1 MHDTASCSLDA
12 GIFQLNMGQASHIR
26 IFRNYVHTPYLLMA
40 IAEYGLVVACV
51 FFAVNIQIWQLPIEN
66 RSVLASGLL
75 YALMVVISMISMG
88 VYESRIREGF
98 SGQVLRTAVAIFL
111 IATMGMAV
119 IAYFIP
125 LVTLGRGVLTVCTLS
140 AFFSIVIFRLIVIS
154 VTDKDSLK
162 KRVVILGT
170 GNQAKKVALRM
181 RREYDRRGFVLV
193 GFAGMNGADNMLED
207 SQKVFQLD
215 IPLLEFC
222 LQENI
227 DEIVVALDER
237 RRNQDARGGLP
248 LDELFECRLEGI
260 NVCDIQGFIEREA
273 GKLDIELLRPSWMVF
288 SDGFIHDAVR
298 AQTKRGFDII
308 ASLILLAFTWPIMLI
323 TGFFLWIGGKFRE
336 PVFYRQVRV
345 GKNGVDFDLF
355 KFRSMRID
363 AEKDGEAQW
372 TSEND
377 PRITRIGNFLRR
389 TRIDELPQI
398 LNILKGDMSFVGPR
412 PERPEFV
419 ASLSEQLEYYKHR
432 HHLKP
437 GLTGWA
443 QLCYPY
449 GASIEDTKEKLQY
462 DLYYIKNQNLLLD
475 LIILL
480 QTVQIVLVGEGAR

>member
-1 MHDTASCSLDA
+1 
-12 GIFQLNMGQASHIR
+12 MGKASHIR

-40 IAEYGLVVACV
+40 VAEFAIAIVCV
-51 FFAVNIQIWQLPIEN
+51 FFAVYLDIWSLPKAN
-66 RSVLASGLL
+66 SSLLATSLV
-75 YALMVVISMISMG
+75 YALIVIFSMVSMG

-98 SGQVLRTAVAIFL
+98 SGQILRTAVAVFL
-111 IATMGMAV
+111 ISPIGIAV

-125 LVTLGRGVLTVCTLS
+125 VLTLGRGLLS
-140 AFFSIVIFRLIVIS
+140 LCALASFLAINIFRWIVVS

-170 GNQAKKVALRM
+170 GNQAQKVALRM

-193 GFAGMNGADNMLED
+193 GFAGLNGSDNLLD
-207 SQKVFQLD
+207 AQQTVFQIEGSILD
-215 IPLLEFC
+215 FC
-222 LQENI
+222 HKKNI

-237 RRNQDARGGLP
+237 RRNQDAGGGLP
-248 LDELFECRLEGI
+248 LDELFDCRLQGI

-288 SDGFIHDAVR
+288 SDGFIHNALR
-298 AQTKRGFDII
+298 SQTKRTFDII
-308 ASLILLAFTWPIMLI
+308 ASLLLLSVTWPIMLI
-323 TGFFLWIGGKFRE
+323 TGLFLWIGGGFRE
-336 PVFYRQVRV
+336 KVFYRQVRV
-345 GKNGVDFDLF
+345 GRNSVNFELF

-363 AEKDGEAQW
+363 AEKDGLVQW
-372 TSEND
+372 AAEND

-419 ASLSEQLEYYKHR
+419 TQLNEQIEYYQHR

-449 GASIEDTKEKLQY
+449 GASVEDTKEKLQY

-480 QTVQIVLVGEGAR
+480 QTVQIVLIGEGVR

>member
-1 MHDTASCSLDA
+1 MFIISAVFLIS
-12 GIFQLNMGQASHIR
+12 MGQGSHIR
-26 IFRNYVHTPYLLMA
+26 IFRNYVHTPYVLMA
-40 IAEYGLVVACV
+40 VAEFAIVIACV
-51 FFAVNIQIWQLPIEN
+51 FFAVQTGIWRLPTAN
-66 RSVLASGLL
+66 ASVPATSLVYGLI
-75 YALMVVISMISMG
+75 VIFSMISMG

-98 SGQVLRTAVAIFL
+98 SGQILRTAVAIFL
-111 IATMGMAV
+111 ISAMGIAIV
-119 IAYFIP
+119 AYFVP
-125 LVTLGRGVLTVCTLS
+125 AVTLGRGVLTIVTFF
-140 AFFSIVIFRLIVIS
+140 AFFSINAFRWLIIS

-170 GNQAKKVALRM
+170 GNQAQKVSLRM
-181 RREYDRRGFVLV
+181 RRDYDRRGFVLV
-193 GFAGMNGADNMLED
+193 GFAGLNRSDNL
-207 SQKVFQLD
+207 LD
-215 IPLLEFC
+215 NQQSVYQIEGTILEFC
-222 LQENI
+222 RQKNI

-237 RRNQDARGGLP
+237 RRNQDAGGGLP
-248 LDELFECRLEGI
+248 LDELFECRLQGI

-288 SDGFIHDAVR
+288 SDGFIHNTLR
-298 AQTKRGFDII
+298 AQTKRAFDIM
-308 ASLILLAFTWPIMLI
+308 ASLLLLAFAWPIMLI
-323 TGFFLWIGGKFRE
+323 TGLFLWTGGGFKE
-336 PVFYRQVRV
+336 PVFYRQARV
-345 GKNGVDFDLF
+345 GRNGINFDLF
-355 KFRSMRID
+355 KFRSMRMD
-363 AEKDGEAQW
+363 AEKDGIVQW
-372 TSEND
+372 AAEND

-419 ASLSEQLEYYKHR
+419 SRLTEEIEYYKHR

-449 GASIEDTKEKLQY
+449 GASIEDTREKLQY

-480 QTVQIVLVGEGAR
+480 QTVQIVLIGEGVR